1 MVAEI
6 FAEAGKVDGL
16 EAWRIEVSFNLKKFI
31 QCFPFKSQVKKPA
44 FPYF

>member
-16 EAWRIEVSFNLKKFI
+16 EAWRIEVSFNQKILTDVFFSGLK
-31 QCFPFKSQVKKPA
+31 
-44 FPYF
+44 